1 MLNKKRFGH
10 PNFPLFHESNVLEF
24 DFCNLEYSALFLHI
38 SPACM
43 LVSVHLNTSRL
54 TLPFSLSDVMVVS
67 PQYAVMS
74 ICLSSIHLRNFL
86 ATSLSFNLS
95 FTGLSFI
102 FKLCKIYH
110 VCNVFALSRN
120 VIKQFPTSS
129 ILLNALSV
137 VDAIQFLV
145 ELTNSIWSEDQTNLF
160 THTSF
165 SFYSFVW
172 LLLNF

>member
-43 LVSVHLNTSRL
+43 LVSVHLNTYRH

-120 VIKQFPTSS
+120 VIRQFPTSS

-145 ELTNSIWSEDQTNLF
+145 ELTNSI
-160 THTSF
+160 
-165 SFYSFVW
+165 
-172 LLLNF
+172 